1 MKGTPKEPLIDG
13 KSIFFYPAIVL
24 SAGWTILNIL
34 KMVAYIDQ
42 LKSESPTCTMS
53 NPNRLA
59 ILIPTVLAVAIVKK
73 PLETIG
79 YDTFMKLIPVK

>member
-1 MKGTPKEPLIDG
+1 MI
-13 KSIFFYPAIVL
+13 
-24 SAGWTILNIL
+24 
-34 KMVAYIDQ
+34 AYIDQ